1 MFIKVAVPV
10 LLGSSYKNI
19 GVQSLMDAVIL
30 YLPSPQSR
38 SDLFS
43 NFDDSLCARAFK
55 VIHDKQ
61 KGSLVF
67 LRVFNGKLKKG
78 QRVYSIQQDLS
89 EQIGKLYVAFA
100 DDFKE
105 VESVDNGNIAVA
117 AGLKVGFQTKQ
128 LFLELQHMLKFVRK
142 LNCQRVAEK

>member
-30 YLPSPQSR
+30 YLPSPQNST
-38 SDLFS
+38 DLFS
-43 NFDDSLCARAFK
+43 NFEHNLCARAFK
-55 VIHDKQ
+55 VLHDKQ
-61 KGSLVF
+61 KGSLIF
-67 LRVFNGKLKKG
+67 LRVLNGKLKKG
-78 QRVYSIQQDLS
+78 QRLYSVQQDLS
-89 EQIGKLYVAFA
+89 EQIGQLYIAFA

-117 AGLKVGFQTKQ
+117 AGLKVGFLTKQ
-128 LFLELQHMLKFVRK
+128 MFSELQDMLKLVWK
-142 LNCQRVAEK
+142 LNDYRNIEI